1 MERLGG
7 EEGFSLSQ
15 TIDYVAFSQTVAME
29 MDLSN
34 QTQQWQPC
42 LPLKS
47 FASVSYL
54 TFQVLSVAV
63 IISGSIFP
71 LCVKDMVE

>member
-1 MERLGG
+1 MVLLHTLGQNIESLGRWGSIKRMERLGS

-34 QTQQWQPC
+34 QTQQ
-42 LPLKS
+42 
-47 FASVSYL
+47 
-54 TFQVLSVAV
+54 
-63 IISGSIFP
+63 
-71 LCVKDMVE
+71 